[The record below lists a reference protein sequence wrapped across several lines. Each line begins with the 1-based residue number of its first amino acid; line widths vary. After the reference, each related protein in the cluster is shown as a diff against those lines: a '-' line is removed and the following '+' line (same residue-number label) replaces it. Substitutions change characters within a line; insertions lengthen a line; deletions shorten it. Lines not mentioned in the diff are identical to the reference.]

1 MRLQSTKILLRWPS
15 RMHIY
20 GFVENRTF
28 FNIMEQ
34 FDSMGVPGHFSI
46 LWSSLIAWEYQDIL
60 LYTGHCYGSS
70 ISEGP
75 APQTERSDSRG
86 GDGPR
91 LNGERRAR
99 AYVEARSKAMWQVN
113 SPWEERTK

>member
-1 MRLQSTKILLRWPS
+1 MALFEIANFWSNLL
-15 RMHIY
+15 
-20 GFVENRTF
+20 
-28 FNIMEQ
+28 
-34 FDSMGVPGHFSI
+34 
-46 LWSSLIAWEYQDIL
+46 AWGYQDIL
-60 LYTGHCYGSS
+60 LCTGHCYGSF

-91 LNGERRAR
+91 RLNGERNAR
-99 AYVEARSKAMWQVN
+99 TYVEARSKATWRVN

>member
-1 MRLQSTKILLRWPS
+1 
-15 RMHIY
+15 MHIY

-28 FNIMEQ
+28 LEQ
-34 FDSMGVPGHFSI
+34 FVSMG
-46 LWSSLIAWEYQDIL
+46 YQRIFK
-60 LYTGHCYGSS
+60 YYGHCYGSS

-91 LNGERRAR
+91 RLNGERSAR
-99 AYVEARSKAMWQVN
+99 EYVEARSKATWRAN

>member
-1 MRLQSTKILLRWPS
+1 MIAGGT
-15 RMHIY
+15 
-20 GFVENRTF
+20 RTF
-28 FNIMEQ
+28 FYVMEQ

-46 LWSSLIAWEYQDIL
+46 RWSNLLAWGYQDIS
-60 LYTGHCYGSS
+60 LYAGHCYGSS

-91 LNGERRAR
+91 RLNGERSAR
-99 AYVEARSKAMWQVN
+99 AYVEARSKATWRVN

>member
-1 MRLQSTKILLRWPS
+1 MALFEIAHFWSNLL
-15 RMHIY
+15 
-20 GFVENRTF
+20 
-28 FNIMEQ
+28 
-34 FDSMGVPGHFSI
+34 
-46 LWSSLIAWEYQDIL
+46 AWGYQRIFK
-60 LYTGHCYGSS
+60 YYGHCYGSS

-91 LNGERRAR
+91 RLNGERSAR
-99 AYVEARSKAMWQVN
+99 AYVEARSEVTWRAN